1 MDKELR
7 DQQRAA
13 KLDPEEI
20 KAQEKVALAHWRAG
34 KHMEAFSIFKHPILG
49 LQCDSAQALLKEMA
63 TLQKPYLEKLPS
75 TWRGQSLLK
84 YSQAP
89 ASYTTATIKDIL
101 DSEAVLTQLF
111 IEEKCS
117 AQQERQIAELPFLQV
132 LNVNSPDDMNLE
144 ILANA
149 KDFHH
154 LILGDVLEAEP
165 PLSMIPQLRA
175 LSLRSKGF
183 NEALSQQIAQLPLL
197 QQLILRL
204 NPGPQTCLENLE
216 KCSSLKRFILIGE
229 QLNSEDIVSP
239 LKRVPIMVLR
249 LSFMS
254 LCQESISALAT
265 QKTLSHLHLHR
276 VQGLRDS
283 QLSSFSQLDSL
294 EVLSLLSTDIQ
305 SYQLDFLPG
314 LQNLTSL
321 TLEGESIDQ
330 RALES
335 ISQLPQLEKL
345 SLASTRIGNRGLE
358 ALQKLDKL
366 ESFLAGNSY
375 VTSDGM
381 RRLADLPN
389 LQRAQWGSHDYIRD
403 RDGTLTQ
410 FLDRVRPE
418 TEFFLPG
425 AIGESES

>member
-7 DQQRAA
+7 DQERAA

-20 KAQEKVALAHWRAG
+20 KAQEKVALAHWRSG
-34 KHMEAFSIFKHPILG
+34 KHMEAFSIFKQSNLG
-49 LQCDSAQALLKEMA
+49 LHHDSAQALLKEMA
-63 TLQKPYLEKLPS
+63 AIQRPVLEKLPS
-75 TWRGQSLLK
+75 NWRGQSLLN

-89 ASYTTATIKDIL
+89 ASYTTATVKDIL
-101 DSEAVLTQLF
+101 DSEAVLTQLS

-117 AQQERQIAELPFLQV
+117 TQQERQIAELPFLQV
-132 LNVNSPDDMNLE
+132 LNVDGPDNLNLE

-165 PLSMIPQLRA
+165 QLSKIPQLRA

-183 NEALSQQIAQLPLL
+183 SESLSQQIAQLPLL
-197 QQLILRL
+197 WQLILQL
-204 NPGPQTCLENLE
+204 TPGPQTCLENLE
-216 KCSSLKRFILIGE
+216 KCSSLKRFILVGVH
-229 QLNSEDIVSP
+229 LNSQDIVKP
-239 LKRVPIMVLR
+239 LKRVPIMALR

-276 VQGLRDS
+276 VQGLRGS
-283 QLSSFSQLDSL
+283 QLSSLSELESL
-294 EVLSLLSTDIQ
+294 ETLSLLSTDIQ
-305 SYQLDFLPG
+305 SYQLDFLPS

-335 ISQLPQLEKL
+335 ISQLPQIETL
-345 SLASTRIGNRGLE
+345 SLASTRVGNRGLE

-366 ESFLAGNSY
+366 ESFLVGNSY

-381 RRLADLPN
+381 RLLVDLPN
-389 LQRAQWGSHDYIRD
+389 LARAQWGSHDYIRE
-403 RDGTLTQ
+403 RDGTLTE
-410 FLDRVRPE
+410 FLDRVPPE

-425 AIGESES
+425 AIGDDS